1 MDARLSRR
9 VVGTFCVAALFATA
23 AAASTGFTSI
33 DQRLPNPDRPYEMT
47 SGTVNFI
54 APPFFGL
61 YDLEFKPTNPAQL
74 DVPVPTPSGK
84 LVFDSEFDISYR
96 AMVSFGLG
104 PVHQVSG
111 VGTAHAVGTA
121 PAGTNPQFFDTEL
134 LALNLYGLSP
144 IPEVYFR
151 ESPTLQSKG
160 KTIREDLCPLCLAP
174 VTYWRVTSVFD
185 VYGEFS
191 YNGGTSWTPGDTS
204 FRIEQAPRPLL
215 PGDFNENSIVDAAD
229 YVVWRDGL
237 GTTYAQD
244 DYEVWRANFGMSIG
258 NGTALS
264 SVPEPA
270 TLLLLTFAGFATM
283 TLRCRKQIAQ
293 DNV

>member
-1 MDARLSRR
+1 
-9 VVGTFCVAALFATA
+9 
-23 AAASTGFTSI
+23 
-33 DQRLPNPDRPYEMT
+33 MT

-54 APPFFGL
+54 APPLFGL

-84 LVFDSEFDISYR
+84 LEFDSDFDISYR

-121 PAGTNPQFFDTEL
+121 TAGTNPQVFDTEL

-151 ESPTLQSKG
+151 ESPTLQSTG

-174 VTYWRVTSVFD
+174 VTYWRVTSFFD

-191 YNGGTSWTPGDTS
+191 YNGGNSWTPGDTP

-229 YVVWRDGL
+229 YLVWRDGL

-244 DYEVWRANFGMSIG
+244 DYNTWRAHFGQTTGSG
-258 NGTALS
+258 AGATANAV
-264 SVPEPA
+264 VPEPS
-270 TLLLLTFAGFATM
+270 TLILMILASAGWC
-283 TLRCRKQIAQ
+283 LRRRRAA
-293 DNV
+293 